1 MQWPTSKTTVLAIL
15 LAASPAVASAQL
27 KEMRQTVFGMD

>member
-1 MQWPTSKTTVLAIL
+1 MKKRIGWVVGLMVTFAPALAR
-15 LAASPAVASAQL
+15 ADF